1 MSEGL
6 KIFDSNIVSEG
17 KFSWRFHKIFVNLI
31 FNKGSFSWQFFFF
44 CPKKLYIFSLKDNKL
59 SPINNGFTFDREEE
73 V

>member
-31 FNKGSFSWQFFFF
+31 LNEGSFSWQFFFF